1 MVSYLWIQSLP
12 LHAWQVDRYHGLWE
26 RRMKF
31 GGYAHCPQ
39 IALNMMDKACL
50 HLHEQKEQS
59 VMWALADLIVASQL
73 VIELDGTSLD

>member
-1 MVSYLWIQSLP
+1 
-12 LHAWQVDRYHGLWE
+12 
-26 RRMKF
+26 MKF

-73 VIELDGTSLD
+73 VIQLDGTSLD